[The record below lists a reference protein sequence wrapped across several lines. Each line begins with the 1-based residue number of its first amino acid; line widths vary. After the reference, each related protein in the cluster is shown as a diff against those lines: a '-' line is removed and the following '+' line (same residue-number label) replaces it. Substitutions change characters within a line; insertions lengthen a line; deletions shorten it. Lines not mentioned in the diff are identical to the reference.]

1 MAAPELKVKAIAA
14 PFPRT
19 TFTSWGA
26 RYQSTI
32 DERKHALAQW
42 LNVVFYLHAP
52 ADVPALAA
60 FCQASAPAD
69 GAEAA

>member
-1 MAAPELKVKAIAA
+1 MAAPELKVKEIAA

-32 DERKHALAQW
+32 DERKHALAQVRETSGPSW
-42 LNVVFYLHAP
+42 PRSWANFSLL
-52 ADVPALAA
+52 
-60 FCQASAPAD
+60 
-69 GAEAA
+69 